1 MLSNLKAEMARRG
14 VTSTDIGRII
24 NKTNRTIRDKISG
37 RYPFTLDEA
46 KKIRD
51 TFFVG
56 MDLDFLFL
64 QSNTKAS

>member
-14 VTSTDIGRII
+14 ITSTDIGRII
-24 NKTNRTIRDKISG
+24 NKTSRTTRDKISG